1 MMPSRPP
8 LVVTPES
15 FQSPVAIT
23 RSQMIYTSRDT
34 LRAVLFE
41 YRDAV
46 RPIGDWI
53 GLLGLVISLWA
64 LRGTVAHPGWQEAVA
79 ASPPADADTRKTT
92 DRK

>member
-1 MMPSRPP
+1 
-8 LVVTPES
+8 
-15 FQSPVAIT
+15 
-23 RSQMIYTSRDT
+23 MIYTSRDT